1 MFRKKAFNVST
12 GICGVLAAGTV
23 LRTRDTETESK
34 NTQQLRKTVLDGYE
48 LKQVQ
53 IFVRHGARTPIH
65 TVANVQQVPISYLSI
80 IIFVWFIVQL
90 VDNWYSIILTKCH
103 CNLDL
108 FYEFFF
114 NMPKHDANK
123 KRTFQNFD
131 QSSIHLIGFYYRL
144 WNFQEKTLIISI

>member
-65 TVANVQQVPISYLSI
+65 TVANIQQVPISYLSI
-80 IIFVWFIVQL
+80 IISVWFIVQL

-144 WNFQEKTLIISI
+144 WNFQEKTLIISV

>member
-34 NTQQLRKTVLDGYE
+34 NTQQLRTTVLDGYE

-65 TVANVQQVPISYLSI
+65 TVANIQQVPISYLSI
-80 IIFVWFIVQL
+80 IIFV
-90 VDNWYSIILTKCH
+90 
-103 CNLDL
+103 
-108 FYEFFF
+108 
-114 NMPKHDANK
+114 
-123 KRTFQNFD
+123 
-131 QSSIHLIGFYYRL
+131 
-144 WNFQEKTLIISI
+144 

>member
-34 NTQQLRKTVLDGYE
+34 NTQQLRTTVLDGYE

-90 VDNWYSIILTKCH
+90 VDHWYSIILTKCQ

-108 FYEFFF
+108 FYEFFLIWQS
-114 NMPKHDANK
+114 MMQTK
-123 KRTFQNFD
+123 KGHFKISTNPPYIWSDFT
-131 QSSIHLIGFYYRL
+131 IGSGIFRK
-144 WNFQEKTLIISI
+144 KTW